1 MELNNHANVSSVKK
15 LTAINV
21 SERQGTVQSIG
32 TASALDVIEL
42 FKHTFWRVCSWYKP
56 CAICFALNVA
66 FVLENMKH
74 RKW

>member
-21 SERQGTVQSIG
+21 SEQQGTVQSIG

-42 FKHTFWRVCSWYKP
+42 
-56 CAICFALNVA
+56 L
-66 FVLENMKH
+66 
-74 RKW
+74 